1 MNNNS
6 PKAGDKRPRV
16 DEKPVPP
23 GAELPE
29 EKKLRVG
36 QSTVAKKEITTSV
49 EEDLRG
55 EENSCRMSMTIEPP
69 SFVSDNKSYET
80 YKQDLKM
87 WSRITTLKKSVQA
100 EMVVYKLDGHP
111 SGIKDK
117 IMTQLGD
124 KLEDNEKGIDILIEF
139 LDGIYTK
146 DDMADAWEN
155 YNAFRD
161 YRKKP
166 GQDIASFI
174 SDWEQVLTKAK
185 TAGCEYSDVILA
197 FKLLKDSEVTAM
209 EANLIMTAVDFTKGK
224 TAKDLK
230 DQMIA
235 ALKKFK
241 GRSIIT
247 NEAGEQSKE
256 EVSEKAVLVAE
267 ITDVL
272 LSQGWKPPNKSKRR
286 SRSESPNQ
294 QGAYKGKKN
303 PLDKNFKQM
312 KCFLCAC
319 EHTEKCQCPCV
330 YHLANTCPKK
340 RKRGEEDKTPELG
353 LLIESIYSKGE
364 TSEGEDFVLVVKE
377 SSEDK
382 GLVSVKDDEA
392 VLDCA
397 CPTTVT
403 GVEWMEHFYRNLSA
417 EDRKKVVRKA
427 SDKMYRFGEGESRQS
442 EAKITFPCHM
452 AGRNIMLTAEVLRT
466 SFPLLIGNTAMTAA
480 GAVLFIEEEKA
491 RIMGN
496 EIPMRKTESGHFSI
510 KITAPVTGMDY
521 VRAGATK
528 KKWNSDSIQEL
539 PGEGENAAGQEV
551 HDDGHVPEDE
561 DGREAEVK
569 ELPGDGENAA
579 GQEVTP
585 KALATGSSPSAHCTE
600 RAGPGCEAM
609 GQEGGQE
616 GQEKVQKLHYGEN
629 IQKNDCIFFK
639 NKSESEE
646 DVSHEADVQG
656 EGRGVPFY
664 GRMVAGGDMVAQCLM
679 DVGAPS
685 DKLMEVLRSGQYEI
699 DIMRG

>member
-124 KLEDNEKGIDILIEF
+124 KLEDNEKGIDILIKF

-166 GQDIASFI
+166 GQDITSFI

-197 FKLLKDSEVTAM
+197 FKILKDSEVTAM

-330 YHLANTCPKK
+330 YHLANTWPKK

-377 SSEDK
+377 SPEEK

-403 GVEWMEHFYRNLSA
+403 GVGWMNHFYNNLSP

-427 SDKMYRFGEGESRQS
+427 SDKIYRFGEGESRQS

-452 AGRNIMLTAEVLRT
+452 AGRNVMLTAEVLRT

-528 KKWNSDSIQEL
+528 KKWKSVSIQEL
-539 PGEGENAAGQEV
+539 PGE
-551 HDDGHVPEDE
+551 
-561 DGREAEVK
+561 
-569 ELPGDGENAA
+569 GENAA

-585 KALATGSSPSAHCTE
+585 KALATGSSPVAHCTI

-609 GQEGGQE
+609 GQEGDQE
-616 GQEKVQKLHYGEN
+616 GQEKVQKLHYGKN
-629 IQKNDCIFFK
+629 IQKTDCIYFK
-639 NKSESEE
+639 NKSEL
-646 DVSHEADVQG
+646 
-656 EGRGVPFY
+656 EGQVPEVRGKVL
-664 GRMVAGGDMVAQCLM
+664 GRAGKAKGPLN
-679 DVGAPS
+679 
-685 DKLMEVLRSGQYEI
+685 KLMEVLQSGQYEI
-699 DIMRG
+699 PEGLKNE